1 MPISIDL
8 WRGPEG
14 TIYEK
19 EKELSESLRIEVDPN
34 KTKFIKEL
42 SVSRTSSI
50 FYVNYD
56 NEPRALKVVSV
67 LDHGCMATS

>member
-8 WRGPEG
+8 WHGPEG

-19 EKELSESLRIEVDPN
+19 EKELSESLRIEVDP
-34 KTKFIKEL
+34 KKIKFIKEL
-42 SVSRTSSI
+42 SESRTSSI

-67 LDHGCMATS
+67 LGHGCMAAS